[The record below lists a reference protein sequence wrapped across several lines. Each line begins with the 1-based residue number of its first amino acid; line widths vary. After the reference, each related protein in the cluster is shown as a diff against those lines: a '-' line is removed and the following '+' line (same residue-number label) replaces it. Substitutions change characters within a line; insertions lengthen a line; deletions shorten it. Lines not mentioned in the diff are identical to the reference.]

1 MIRLKLF
8 LLAASLVL
16 TACSDSP
23 APPLNQ
29 DYPLTKITERVY
41 VIPGPPGSPNKQNQG
56 FINNPGFVITDKGVV
71 VIDPGSSRRIGQMV
85 LDKIHSVTQAPV
97 IAVFNT
103 HIHGDHWL
111 ANCAIRAAYPQAVIY
126 AHPAMISK
134 IAAGEG
140 ESWVNLLNRLTEGA
154 LKETQIVAP
163 NLGIND
169 GEMLKLGG
177 LHFRIY
183 HNGKAHTD
191 TDIMIE
197 VAEEKV
203 MFLGDNL
210 SFGRTPRLDDGDFKG
225 NIAALDI
232 ALKSDAQY
240 FIAGHG
246 KSGGREIP
254 RAFSAYLAA
263 LYGAVKKYYTQ
274 GISDFAMKPKITQE
288 LAAYKDWAGF
298 DEGLGRLISL
308 AYLQIEADSFK

>member
-8 LLAASLVL
+8 LLAASLGL

-23 APPLNQ
+23 APLNQ

-41 VIPGPPGSPNKQNQG
+41 IIPGPLDPPNKQNRG
-56 FINNPGFVITDKGVV
+56 FINNPGFVITNKGVV
-71 VIDPGSSRRIGQMV
+71 VIDPGSSRQIGQMV
-85 LDKIHSVTQAPV
+85 LDKIRSVTPLPV

-111 ANCAIRAAYPQAVIY
+111 ANCAVRAAYPRAVIY
-126 AHPAMISK
+126 AHPAMIAR

-140 ESWVNLLNRLTEGA
+140 ETWVNLLNQLTGGA
-154 LKETQIVAP
+154 LKETQMVAP
-163 NLGIND
+163 SLGID
-169 GEMLKLGG
+169 DSETLKLGD
-177 LHFRIY
+177 LHFHIY

-191 TDIMIE
+191 SDIMIE

-210 SFGRTPRLDDGDFKG
+210 VFGRTPRLDEGDFQG

-254 RAFSAYLAA
+254 QAFSAYLGA
-263 LYGAVKKYYTQ
+263 LYAAVKKYYAQ
-274 GISDFAMKPKITQE
+274 GLSDFAMKPKVAEE
-288 LAAYKDWAGF
+288 LAAYKGWAGF
-298 DEGLGRLISL
+298 DEGLGRLISV
-308 AYLQIEADSFK
+308 AYLQIEMDSFK